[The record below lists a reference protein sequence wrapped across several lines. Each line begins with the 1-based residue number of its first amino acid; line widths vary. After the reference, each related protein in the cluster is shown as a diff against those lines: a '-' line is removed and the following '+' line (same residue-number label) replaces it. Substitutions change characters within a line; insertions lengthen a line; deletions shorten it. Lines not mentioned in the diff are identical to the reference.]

1 MKKTISVLLAILLV
15 MSIALVPVFA
25 QDGGTNPSATG
36 DDYELIITTGSS
48 EYAPIQD
55 NLTAAET
62 IAYTPEAGYTQV
74 VLFDASRVKVNS
86 DRNDYNNYSHDAFTF
101 TYDVNL
107 DGKDWYV
114 MHLADNEVW
123 NKLSSCSYSG
133 GTLTIPAPS
142 LSAFAIYAKDSSAS
156 GGEGTSPATGDNSVY
171 FIFMA
176 VVFAALAVVFVKKA
190 VKNN

>member
-25 QDGGTNPSATG
+25 QDGGTNPSVTG
-36 DDYELIITTGSS
+36 DEWEFIITRGSS
-48 EYAPIQD
+48 EHTGIQA
-55 NLTAAET
+55 NLDAA
-62 IAYTPEAGYTQV
+62 AANPCTPKEGYEQV
-74 VLFDASRVKVNS
+74 DLFDASLLKKDSNPEE
-86 DRNDYNNYSHDAFTF
+86 YNHGAYTF
-101 TYDVNL
+101 TINIDL

-114 MHLADNEVW
+114 MHLADNKTWTE
-123 NKLSSCSYSG
+123 LSGCSYSG

-142 LSAFAIYAKDSSAS
+142 LSVFAVFTKASSS
-156 GGEGTSPATGDNSVY
+156 SGGGEGTSPATGDNSAY
-171 FIFMA
+171 FVLMT